1 MLKKRKQNK
10 NEIIENPAVS
20 KGTGIVIT
28 IVMTLLAVAFLF
40 PIFLVLMNSF
50 KNKLY
55 ISDAPFALPNSD
67 TFSGMYNY
75 VNGIQK
81 TGLAGSSR
89 KICFYY
95 HLLCNRD
102 RAADIHGRMVDH
114 KSYMQII
121 HSIVLSVCICNDRS
135 IPDGYVYT
143 V

>member
-67 TFSGMYNY
+67 TFPECTIM
-75 VNGIQK
+75 
-81 TGLAGSSR
+81 
-89 KICFYY
+89 
-95 HLLCNRD
+95 
-102 RAADIHGRMVDH
+102 
-114 KSYMQII
+114 
-121 HSIVLSVCICNDRS
+121 
-135 IPDGYVYT
+135 
-143 V
+143 

>member
-55 ISDAPFALPNSD
+55 ISDAPFACQIRYFFRNVQLGEWYSENR
-67 TFSGMYNY
+67 T
-75 VNGIQK
+75 
-81 TGLAGSSR
+81 AGSSR

-121 HSIVLSVCICNDRS
+121 YSIVLSVCICNDRS

>member
-55 ISDAPFALPNSD
+55 ISEPPSLAKFGYFFQDD
-67 TFSGMYNY
+67 TIM
-75 VNGIQK
+75 
-81 TGLAGSSR
+81 
-89 KICFYY
+89 
-95 HLLCNRD
+95 
-102 RAADIHGRMVDH
+102 
-114 KSYMQII
+114 
-121 HSIVLSVCICNDRS
+121 
-135 IPDGYVYT
+135 
-143 V
+143 

>member
-75 VNGIQK
+75 VNGIQNR
-81 TGLAGSSR
+81 TAGSSR
-89 KICFYY
+89 QICFYY

-102 RAADIHGRMVDH
+102 RAFDIHGRMVDH

-121 HSIVLSVCICNDRS
+121 YSIVLSVCICNDRS
-135 IPDGYVYT
+135 ISDGYVYT

>member
-28 IVMTLLAVAFLF
+28 IVMTLLAFLF

-67 TFSGMYNY
+67 TFSGM
-75 VNGIQK
+75 
-81 TGLAGSSR
+81 
-89 KICFYY
+89 
-95 HLLCNRD
+95 
-102 RAADIHGRMVDH
+102 
-114 KSYMQII
+114 
-121 HSIVLSVCICNDRS
+121 
-135 IPDGYVYT
+135 
-143 V
+143 

>member
-40 PIFLVLMNSF
+40 PIFLVLM
-50 KNKLY
+50 KLLCTVRIAKFGY
-55 ISDAPFALPNSD
+55 FFRNVQLCEWYSENR
-67 TFSGMYNY
+67 T
-75 VNGIQK
+75 
-81 TGLAGSSR
+81 AGSSR

-121 HSIVLSVCICNDRS
+121 YSIVLSVCICNDRS
-135 IPDGYVYT
+135 ISDGYVYT

>member
-55 ISDAPFALPNSD
+55 IRSH
-67 TFSGMYNY
+67 
-75 VNGIQK
+75 
-81 TGLAGSSR
+81 
-89 KICFYY
+89 C
-95 HLLCNRD
+95 
-102 RAADIHGRMVDH
+102 
-114 KSYMQII
+114 QIRI
-121 HSIVLSVCICNDRS
+121 LFPECTIM
-135 IPDGYVYT
+135 
-143 V
+143 